1 VFLVVDVNDGRSY
14 GVTVLD
20 CTRCSAAPLSSSVSN
35 EIHLDTD
42 TLVRSCVFSD
52 WLNGLNDQKAKA
64 RILHRL
70 SQASLGNFGDCEPVG
85 EGVPEMR
92 IHHGPGI
99 SRLFRASWCRRLCVA
114 LRWRQVQPA
123 PRYCQSKASGEGV
136 EGKRVMKKVKAR
148 EKAKASVKAKVTYA
162 PFEVADHLDSEE
174 SIAEYLSLAVRDENP
189 GVLLKALGDV
199 AKARG
204 MAEVAKASGLGRESL
219 YKTLAPGAK
228 PRFETIATIM
238 RALNVGFSVESRLPV
253 RAKKARKLTAA

>member
-1 VFLVVDVNDGRSY
+1 MNTLIRS
-14 GVTVLD
+14 
-20 CTRCSAAPLSSSVSN
+20 S
-35 EIHLDTD
+35 
-42 TLVRSCVFSD
+42 VFSD
-52 WLNGLNDQKAKA
+52 WLNGLKDQKAKA

-70 SQASLGNFGDCEPVG
+70 SQASPGQFRGLRAGRRRRLGNAYP
-85 EGVPEMR
+85 PR
-92 IHHGPGI
+92 SGI
-99 SRLFRASWCRRLCVA
+99 PCLFRASWCRRLCAA

-123 PRYCQSKASGEGV
+123 PRYRRGKADGEGI
-136 EGKRVMKKVKAR
+136 EGERAMK
-148 EKAKASVKAKVTYA
+148 KAKAKGNVKANAKAKVTYA
-162 PFEVADHLDSEE
+162 PFEVADYLDSEE
-174 SIAEYLSLAVRDENP
+174 AIAEYLSLAARDENP

-238 RALNVGFSVESRLPV
+238 RALNVGFSIESRLPV